1 MRNYALWLLAALFT
15 AGTAQA
21 QEWPNKPIRMIA
33 PFVAGA
39 GPERVIRSITNGL
52 GQRLGQPVVVEYK
65 SGAGG
70 NIGAAELSKA
80 GADGYTWLMG
90 PESIVTINPYVYKRL
105 GFEVKDL
112 PAATLVGGL
121 THVLVCRPSLGVKNV
136 ADLVSLAKTKSLN
149 YATGGAGTASHLA
162 MEMFL
167 EQANLKM
174 THIPYKGP
182 LAAAQDLLAGHVDCS
197 FVVESTVSEFVKT
210 NRLNGI
216 AVSTK
221 LRSNILP
228 DLPTMQESGFR
239 EFDVTIY
246 TVIFGVAKVPANV
259 LAKFEAALKEVSN
272 SPEVREAIQQSGLS
286 PVWSS
291 SEFAQQ
297 ELQRQSQR
305 FGTSLKRL
313 NMSLE

>member
-1 MRNYALWLLAALFT
+1 
-15 AGTAQA
+15 
-21 QEWPNKPIRMIA
+21 
-33 PFVAGA
+33 
-39 GPERVIRSITNGL
+39 
-52 GQRLGQPVVVEYK
+52 
-65 SGAGG
+65 
-70 NIGAAELSKA
+70 
-80 GADGYTWLMG
+80 
-90 PESIVTINPYVYKRL
+90 
-105 GFEVKDL
+105 
-112 PAATLVGGL
+112 
-121 THVLVCRPSLGVKNV
+121 
-136 ADLVSLAKTKSLN
+136 
-149 YATGGAGTASHLA
+149 
-162 MEMFL
+162 MFL

-210 NRLNGI
+210 NRLSGI

-221 LRSNILP
+221 VRSNILP